1 MDRSRLKEEDEK
13 LRESRLSGEAVFE
26 GRLLHVYCDRVK
38 LPDGREFARFDL
50 TGKLHVSDLLSLM
63 VHPGAAA
70 VVLLKEGKIL
80 LERQW
85 RYPLGRAF
93 WEVPAGKLEAG
104 EDPALCAARELE
116 EETGYA
122 SDTWTPLGTI
132 CPGIG
137 YSNEVIS
144 LYLAENP
151 RKGSR
156 HLDPGEFLD
165 LAWIPFEEAVRMA
178 ETGEIDD
185 AKTIGAL
192 FRAEK
197 CLEKRTGIKR

>member
-26 GRLLHVYCDRVK
+26 GRLLHVYRDRVK
-38 LPDGREFARFDL
+38 LPDGRESTREYL
-50 TGKLHVSDLLSLM
+50 R
-63 VHPGAAA
+63 HPGAAA

-104 EDPALCAARELE
+104 EDPVLCAARELE

-151 RKGSR
+151 REGSR

>member
-26 GRLLHVYCDRVK
+26 GRLLHVYRDRVK
-38 LPDGREFARFDL
+38 LPDGRESTREYL
-50 TGKLHVSDLLSLM
+50 RY
-63 VHPGAAA
+63 PGAAA

-144 LYLAENP
+144 LYLA
-151 RKGSR
+151 
-156 HLDPGEFLD
+156 
-165 LAWIPFEEAVRMA
+165 WIPFEEAVRMA

-185 AKTIGAL
+185 AKTIGTL

>member
-26 GRLLHVYCDRVK
+26 GRLLHVYRDRVK
-38 LPDGREFARFDL
+38 LPDGRESTREYL
-50 TGKLHVSDLLSLM
+50 RY
-63 VHPGAAA
+63 PGAAA

-144 LYLAENP
+144 LYLA
-151 RKGSR
+151 
-156 HLDPGEFLD
+156 
-165 LAWIPFEEAVRMA
+165 WIPFEEAVRMA

>member
-26 GRLLHVYCDRVK
+26 GRLLHVYRDRVK
-38 LPDGREFARFDL
+38 LPDGRESTREYL
-50 TGKLHVSDLLSLM
+50 R
-63 VHPGAAA
+63 HPGAAA

-144 LYLAENP
+144 LYLA
-151 RKGSR
+151 
-156 HLDPGEFLD
+156 
-165 LAWIPFEEAVRMA
+165 WIPFEEAVRMA

>member
-1 MDRSRLKEEDEK
+1 MYR
-13 LRESRLSGEAVFE
+13 
-26 GRLLHVYCDRVK
+26 DRVK
-38 LPDGREFARFDL
+38 LPDGRESTREYL
-50 TGKLHVSDLLSLM
+50 R
-63 VHPGAAA
+63 HPGAAA

-151 RKGSR
+151 REGSR

>member
-26 GRLLHVYCDRVK
+26 GRLLHVYRDRVK
-38 LPDGREFARFDL
+38 LPDGRESTREYL
-50 TGKLHVSDLLSLM
+50 R
-63 VHPGAAA
+63 HPGAAA

-85 RYPLGRAF
+85 RDPLRRGVLGGDAGRVF

-151 RKGSR
+151 REGSR

>member
-26 GRLLHVYCDRVK
+26 GRLLHVYRDRVK
-38 LPDGREFARFDL
+38 LPDGRESTREYL
-50 TGKLHVSDLLSLM
+50 R
-63 VHPGAAA
+63 HPGAAA

-85 RYPLGRAF
+85 RYPLGRVF

-151 RKGSR
+151 REGSR

-192 FRAEK
+192 F
-197 CLEKRTGIKR
+197 LSLIHI

>member
-1 MDRSRLKEEDEK
+1 M
-13 LRESRLSGEAVFE
+13 AVSART
-26 GRLLHVYCDRVK
+26 RLL
-38 LPDGREFARFDL
+38 GSA
-50 TGKLHVSDLLSLM
+50 
-63 VHPGAAA
+63 
-70 VVLLKEGKIL
+70 
-80 LERQW
+80 
-85 RYPLGRAF
+85 
-93 WEVPAGKLEAG
+93 AGKLEAG

-151 RKGSR
+151 REGSR

>member
-26 GRLLHVYCDRVK
+26 GRLLHVYRDRVK
-38 LPDGREFARFDL
+38 LPDGRESTREYL
-50 TGKLHVSDLLSLM
+50 R
-63 VHPGAAA
+63 HPGAAA

-151 RKGSR
+151 REGSR

-165 LAWIPFEEAVRMA
+165 LAWIPLRKRSGWRKPAKSTTRKRLGLSSVRKSA
-178 ETGEIDD
+178 
-185 AKTIGAL
+185 
-192 FRAEK
+192 
-197 CLEKRTGIKR
+197 

>member
-1 MDRSRLKEEDEK
+1 MRRGRIPRS
-13 LRESRLSGEAVFE
+13 
-26 GRLLHVYCDRVK
+26 
-38 LPDGREFARFDL
+38 
-50 TGKLHVSDLLSLM
+50 
-63 VHPGAAA
+63 
-70 VVLLKEGKIL
+70 
-80 LERQW
+80 
-85 RYPLGRAF
+85 
-93 WEVPAGKLEAG
+93 
-104 EDPALCAARELE
+104 ARELE

-151 RKGSR
+151 REGSR

>member
-26 GRLLHVYCDRVK
+26 GRLLHVYRDRVK
-38 LPDGREFARFDL
+38 LPDGRESTREYL
-50 TGKLHVSDLLSLM
+50 R
-63 VHPGAAA
+63 HPGAAA

-122 SDTWTPLGTI
+122 SDT
-132 CPGIG
+132 
-137 YSNEVIS
+137 
-144 LYLAENP
+144 
-151 RKGSR
+151 
-156 HLDPGEFLD
+156 
-165 LAWIPFEEAVRMA
+165 FEEAVRMA

>member
-26 GRLLHVYCDRVK
+26 GRLLHVYRDRVK
-38 LPDGREFARFDL
+38 LPDGRESTREYL
-50 TGKLHVSDLLSLM
+50 R
-63 VHPGAAA
+63 HPGAAA

-122 SDTWTPLGTI
+122 TI
-132 CPGIG
+132 CSGIG

-151 RKGSR
+151 REGSR

>member
-1 MDRSRLKEEDEK
+1 MAALNWAYMPVYVWILRIIWLAGIPVGLFAFVHAALQRAEAFTAVDK
-13 LRESRLSGEAVFE
+13 LTKIAWLGI
-26 GRLLHVYCDRVK
+26 
-38 LPDGREFARFDL
+38 
-50 TGKLHVSDLLSLM
+50 T
-63 VHPGAAA
+63 GAAA